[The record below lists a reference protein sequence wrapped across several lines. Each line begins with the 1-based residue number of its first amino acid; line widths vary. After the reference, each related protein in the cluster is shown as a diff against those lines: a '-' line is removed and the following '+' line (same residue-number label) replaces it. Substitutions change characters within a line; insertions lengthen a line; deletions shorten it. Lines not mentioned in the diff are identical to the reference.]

1 MTVLTTPASPVRVAR
16 DREAP
21 GSCPAGAVR
30 HPGAVDTPDPSVD
43 PTADP
48 AGDPAERMAQWL
60 GSLGLVDYLAEAG
73 MLRLE
78 RGDDGRAR
86 WVDPATGDVLD
97 AARLG
102 DLERQLRQHGEEP
115 VHAVP
120 VPLVQAAHL
129 ARVRR
134 RLLDSEWCTYET
146 LAERRSASVE
156 ATRFAVTR
164 AVNEH
169 RLLAV
174 PTELALLVPAFQ
186 LDDAGEPRVDLA
198 PLIEPLLAAGTD
210 PWRVWGWLTQPAALL
225 GGQVPAEAAADPES
239 AAIAAHAAR
248 RLAAA
253 G

>member
-16 DREAP
+16 AREAP

-30 HPGAVDTPDPSVD
+30 HPGAVDTHDPSVD
-43 PTADP
+43 PAGDP
-48 AGDPAERMAQWL
+48 AADPAERMAQWL

-78 RGDDGRAR
+78 RDDDGRAR

-97 AARLG
+97 AVRLG

-115 VHAVP
+115 AHAVP

-146 LAERRSASVE
+146 LAERRGASVE

-186 LDDAGEPRVDLA
+186 LDDAGEPRADLA
-198 PLIEPLLAAGTD
+198 PLVEPLLAAGTD

-225 GGQVPAEAAADPES
+225 GGPETAEV
-239 AAIAAHAAR
+239 AAHAAR

>member
-1 MTVLTTPASPVRVAR
+1 MTVLTTPGSPVRVALA
-16 DREAP
+16 REAP
-21 GSCPAGAVR
+21 GSCPARAVR
-30 HPGAVDTPDPSVD
+30 HPGAVHTPDPSVD
-43 PTADP
+43 PAGDP

-78 RGDDGRAR
+78 RDDDGRAR

-97 AARLG
+97 AVRLG

-115 VHAVP
+115 AHAVP

-146 LAERRSASVE
+146 LAERRGASVE

-186 LDDAGEPRVDLA
+186 LDDAGEPRADLA
-198 PLIEPLLAAGTD
+198 PLVEPLLAAGTD

-225 GGQVPAEAAADPES
+225 GGQVPAEAAADPET
-239 AAIAAHAAR
+239 AEVAAHAAR

>member
-1 MTVLTTPASPVRVAR
+1 MEPETT
-16 DREAP
+16 
-21 GSCPAGAVR
+21 
-30 HPGAVDTPDPSVD
+30 
-43 PTADP
+43 
-48 AGDPAERMAQWL
+48 AERLASWL
-60 GSLGLVDYLAEAG
+60 GALGLVDYLSEAA

-78 RGDDGRAR
+78 RDEDGRAR
-86 WVDPATGDVLD
+86 WVDPATGQVLTEQ
-97 AARLG
+97 RLEE
-102 DLERQLRQHGEEP
+102 LERQLRQQGEEP
-115 VHAVP
+115 AHAVP

-146 LAERRSASVE
+146 LAERRGASVE

-186 LDDAGEPRVDLA
+186 LDDAGEPRADLA

-210 PWRVWGWLTQPAALL
+210 PVSYTHLTLPTICS
-225 GGQVPAEAAADPES
+225 V
-239 AAIAAHAAR
+239 R
-248 RLAAA
+248 CV
-253 G
+253 

>member
-1 MTVLTTPASPVRVAR
+1 MTALTTPASPVGVAP
-16 DREAP
+16 P
-21 GSCPAGAVR
+21 GSSAHAAVR
-30 HPGAVDTPDPSVD
+30 HPGSVQTPDPSDPSD
-43 PTADP
+43 PTAQDP
-48 AGDPAERMAQWL
+48 ADDPAERMARWL
-60 GSLGLVDYLAEAG
+60 GGLGLVDYLSDEG

-78 RGDDGRAR
+78 RDEQGRAR

-97 AARLG
+97 AVRLG
-102 DLERQLRQHGEEP
+102 DLERQLRQHGEDP
-115 VHAVP
+115 AHAVP

-146 LAERRSASVE
+146 LAERRGASVE

-174 PTELALLVPAFQ
+174 PTELALLVPSFQ
-186 LDDAGEPRVDLA
+186 LDGRGEPRADLA
-198 PLIEPLLAAGTD
+198 PLLEPLLAAGTD

-225 GGQVPAEAAADPES
+225 GGQVPAEAAADPET
-239 AAIAAHAAR
+239 AQVAAHAAR